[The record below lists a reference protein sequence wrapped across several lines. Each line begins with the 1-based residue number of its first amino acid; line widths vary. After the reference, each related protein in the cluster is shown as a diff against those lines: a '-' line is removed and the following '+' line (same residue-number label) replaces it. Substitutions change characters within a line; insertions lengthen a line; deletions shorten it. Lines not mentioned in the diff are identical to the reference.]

1 MYFELGTQSPNEKD
15 LYNDLSKY
23 VKTQYNLALTRDKKR
38 NIAFAL
44 VILQRRL
51 ASSTYALLRSL
62 ERRKKRLED
71 MLEGAEQRGKRPES
85 YWTDEDVEDMSEEER
100 WREEEIWETLSVSEN
115 RAELQSEITTIGKL
129 IHQAKAII
137 KNEQEIK
144 LKELKDTMVN
154 LFRENQ
160 DKGDRKILIF
170 TESRDTLE
178 YLEKK
183 INEWGYRV
191 NTIHGGMKLENRINA
206 ESIFKNETDVLIA
219 TEAAGE
225 GINLQFCHLMI
236 NYDIPWNPNRL
247 EQRMGRIHRY
257 GQDKEV
263 FIFNL
268 VASDTREGMVLER
281 LFRKLDDIKEAL
293 GTDKVFDIVSE
304 VFIGTNLSQMLT
316 EAAASARSIDEI
328 LKEMDINIDHDY
340 IAGIKENLGESLATH
355 YIDYTRI
362 KEMEQKAR
370 ERRLIPEYTE
380 SFFKKGFLKAGG
392 KIRETKE
399 GFLAVDSV
407 PYKIRD
413 QLNRNPIRGGG
424 ELLKRYPKITF
435 DKEAAFKNQDL
446 EFVSF
451 GHSLFEALM
460 SWVENSFSESMQ
472 KGAVFLD
479 PDGRLNG
486 YILFYEGEILD
497 GMGSTAGKRLLSFY
511 IENGKVED
519 VSPSILWDLAESNYT
534 ETGQIGTGNDIES
547 VKKKTTS
554 LAIKILE
561 EYKNELG
568 RERRRQAEIKKKYGV
583 RSLEHM
589 ILSLDGDLIALY
601 ERKDRGENVDLAI
614 RNKEERKK
622 KYENSLDRLKDLI
635 EREKN
640 LTMSMPKFR
649 AIIRVKADEH
659 SQTAMHED
667 PEVEQIG
674 METVFK
680 YEVEQGRIPED
691 VSPQNLGFDIRSKDE
706 KGGIRYI
713 EVKARAKE
721 GIVSLTSNEWFKAKR
736 FKNEYFLYSV
746 MNARTVPELY
756 ITKDPYNTLTADERK
771 EVVRYIIPFDEIKN
785 KGDVLK

>member
-1 MYFELGTQSPNEKD
+1 LGTQSPNEKI
-15 LYNDLSKY
+15 LYNDLSRY
-23 VKTQYNLALTRDKKR
+23 VETQYNLALTRDKKR

-71 MLEGAEQRGKRPES
+71 MLEGAEQREKRPQP
-85 YWTDEDVEDMSEEER
+85 YWTDEDVEDMSEEDR

-115 RAELQSEITTIGKL
+115 RAELQSEIATIGKL
-129 IHQAKAII
+129 IQQAKVII

-154 LFRENQ
+154 LCRENQ

-191 NTIHGGMKLENRINA
+191 NTIHGGMKLDNRINA

-268 VASDTREGMVLER
+268 VASDTREGRVLER

-304 VFIGTNLSQMLT
+304 VFAGANLSQMLT

-328 LKEMDINIDHDY
+328 LEEMDITIDHDY

-370 ERRLIPEYTE
+370 EHRLIPEYTE

-407 PYKIRD
+407 PYKIRN
-413 QLNRNPIRGGG
+413 QLNRNSIRGGG

-435 DKEAAFKNQDL
+435 DKETAFKNQDL
-446 EFVSF
+446 DFVSF

-486 YILFYEGEILD
+486 YIIFYEGEILD

-561 EYKNELG
+561 EYKDELG
-568 RERRRQAEIKKKYGV
+568 RERRRQAEIKEKYGV

-601 ERKDRGENVDLAI
+601 ERKDRGENVDLVI

-622 KYENSLDRLKDLI
+622 EYENSLGRLKDLI

-649 AIIRVKADEH
+649 AIIKVKADKH

-674 METVFK
+674 METALK
-680 YEVEQGRIPED
+680 HEIEQGRIPED

-721 GIVSLTSNEWFKAKR
+721 GIVSLTPNEWFKAKR

-756 ITKDPYNTLTADERK
+756 ITKDPYNTLTADERE
-771 EVVRYIIPFDEIKN
+771 EVVRYIIPFDEIKK
-785 KGDVLK
+785 KGDVL